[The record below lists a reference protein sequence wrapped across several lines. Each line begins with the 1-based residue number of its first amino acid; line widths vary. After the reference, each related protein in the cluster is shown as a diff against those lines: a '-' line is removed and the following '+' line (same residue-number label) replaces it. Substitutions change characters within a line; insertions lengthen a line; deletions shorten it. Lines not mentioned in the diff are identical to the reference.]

1 MISSNLL
8 TRIVLVDHPELPSQY
23 LLLVGFFKTYIFS
36 PLPYLLYFFIVAFP
50 RESDEYQPSLWLIW
64 KKPSIQ
70 NGGKPISFSTESWE
84 IHLPGFFF
92 SFFNRWKREERLN
105 STFSRKIYLS
115 SLANDSCLRQNGVVT
130 AEQSSQS
137 PTKSRPANQITP
149 CNASLLSTANHKIS
163 FIQGTNQMLSSK
175 LPIFPKDP
183 SRVSSSAGKEKE
195 K

>member
-23 LLLVGFFKTYIFS
+23 LLLVGFFKTYFFLHFLISCTSLLLRFLVNQTNIN
-36 PLPYLLYFFIVAFP
+36 LPSGWF
-50 RESDEYQPSLWLIW
+50 E

-92 SFFNRWKREERLN
+92 LFFNRWKREKRLN

-175 LPIFPKDP
+175 LPIFPKGP
-183 SRVSSSAGKEKE
+183 SRVSSSAGREKE